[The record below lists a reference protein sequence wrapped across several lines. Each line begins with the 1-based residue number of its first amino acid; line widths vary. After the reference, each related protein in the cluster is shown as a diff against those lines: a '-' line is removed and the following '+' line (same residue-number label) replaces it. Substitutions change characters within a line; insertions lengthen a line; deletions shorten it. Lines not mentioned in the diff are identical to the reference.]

1 MSDRGIGYIYAG
13 SGGAVN
19 AQSGSLFIH
28 SFDLLWMINSN
39 ERLFS
44 VGGSV
49 NYVYCRTNGTIGI
62 GCGDDFYYEVSSDAL
77 VPIKPDFHD
86 LAGGASYGELYWGTE
101 YSNSSQWVVHRL
113 RGADGEIV
121 VELAGDNMEFIGIWR
136 DAYICFQP
144 GVGVISSRGDSFWT
158 ALYVPEMALVKY
170 HHCLGRY
177 VLVFGKDGSGHA
189 ACEVYDLE
197 DCASIGAFSFD
208 CYSGA
213 VSDVNEYKGGWY
225 FLWGGRLFHF
235 NGRIIE
241 EALPGLNIG
250 GYYVTNGGVCVLLSD
265 EGLIRLY
272 DLGLRQTI
280 DERLV
285 LPGYAFGYCSSDS
298 DRLVGYLHPANRTGG
313 LCYAVSIPKSSSG
326 CPEIGFEQPL
336 YRTEKRFRESIFDVI
351 VSFSSDG
358 DFPSILRQALAILDD
373 MFSQYKNVSCNPDA
387 AYFSGLVELCFD
399 GLFTDEQK
407 ELLRVNCRHISA
419 LAGREAPATGD
430 PFGFRLIFEA

>member
-19 AQSGSLFIH
+19 AQSGYLFIH
-28 SFDLLWMINSN
+28 SFDLLWMLNSS

-49 NYVYCRTNGTIGI
+49 NYVYRRSNGTIGI

-113 RGADGEIV
+113 RGADGEVV
-121 VELAGDNMEFIGIWR
+121 VELAGDDIRFVGAW
-136 DAYICFQP
+136 DGTYICYQR
-144 GVGVISSRGDSFWT
+144 GTGIISSRGDGAWEVT
-158 ALYVPEMALVKY
+158 YVPEMSRVKY
-170 HHCLGRY
+170 LRCLGQY
-177 VLVFGKDGSGHA
+177 VLAFGLGGSGQA

-197 DCASIGAFSFD
+197 ACTSVGDFSFD

-213 VSDVNEYKGGWY
+213 VSEIYEHKEGWH
-225 FLWGGRLFHF
+225 FQWGDRLFRF
-235 NGRIIE
+235 NGRVVE
-241 EALPGLNIG
+241 EALPGLDIG
-250 GYYVTNGGVCVLLSD
+250 GYYATDKGVCVLLSD
-265 EGLIRLY
+265 EGLMRFY
-272 DLGLRQTI
+272 DPELRQVI
-280 DERLV
+280 DEKSV
-285 LPGYAFGYCSSDS
+285 LSGYAFGSCSSDGN
-298 DRLVGYLHPANRTGG
+298 RLVGYLNPANRTGG
-313 LCYAVSIPKSSSG
+313 LSYAISIPKNASG
-326 CPEIGFEQPL
+326 CPEIVLEQPL
-336 YRTEKRFRESIFDVI
+336 YQIDKRFREKIFDVT
-351 VSFSSDG
+351 VRFSSNEN
-358 DFPSILRQALAILDD
+358 FSSTLRHALAILDD

-430 PFGFRLIFEA
+430 PFGFRLLFPA